1 VTITVGTKLT
11 RYEIRSKIGE
21 GGMGEVYLAEDL
33 RLHRKVAL
41 KILPV
46 DLVSNQDR
54 IRRFEKEATAAAALN
69 HPNIAHIYEVGE
81 AKGTH
86 YIAMEFID
94 GVTLRELIHG
104 GQTDLA
110 RLLCYLQHAAEGL
123 AKAHAARIIHRD
135 LKPDNIMVTR
145 DGHAKILDFGL
156 AKLIEPGPSLLTSA
170 ESASEVATALMAQ
183 HSAPGMV
190 MGTVGYM
197 SPEQAQGKTAQID
210 HRSDIFSFG
219 CIIYEAITR
228 RKAFEGK
235 DAIDSLNKIIREQ
248 PKPISNFNPDVPYD
262 LQRIVRRCL
271 AKDPD
276 ERYQTIKDVAIE
288 IKESRREL
296 QDGAGIHTASP
307 LSQTSPGINQRFRD
321 ARSPQESP
329 ATSLSPSAFSTHPSS
344 AEYIVNSVK
353 KHKFGAIVVLLLFVI
368 ALLGASYGVY
378 RLTGRRDK
386 SFISFESAKI
396 MRLTTSGK
404 VTDAA
409 ISPDGKYAAHVI
421 DDSGKQSLWVRQV
434 ATQSNVEI
442 VQPAEVRYQG
452 LTFSPDGNYVYYTVE
467 EKGARFG
474 MLYQVPSL
482 GGAPRKLL
490 ADVVGKASLSPDG
503 KQLAYLTYS
512 FQNAEDIL
520 MIVNADGSNARRL
533 AGRRGNEHFY
543 RGVEPGVSWSPDGKT
558 IATPAGF
565 TSPENYMTVVAVSV
579 DSGELKYFTLQKWT
593 WVNEVA
599 WLADGSGVLV
609 TGLDESNRS
618 HIWHVSYP
626 DGAARLITNDLNN
639 YLSVSIDA
647 NSNGLVTVQAE
658 RVANIF
664 VAPANDTSHLTQITS
679 GSHFDYGPSWAPD
692 GALVYDSD
700 ADGKGNLYLTD
711 SHGRNARQL
720 TANSNFNV
728 APAVSPDGRHI
739 VFESG
744 RTGGPHIWRM
754 DIDGSNPKELTDQF
768 DFDAQWSPDGQ
779 WILYQS
785 NANNRQAIRK
795 VSFSGG
801 QSTQLNEEGTFA
813 GAPAVSP
820 DGNQVACYYQTDPNG
835 PAKLSIM
842 PIDGGAPTKTFATQV
857 TGVHQTKLSWT
868 PDGRA
873 IVYVVTRGGVSNLW
887 AQPIDGSAARQ
898 LTNFTSDLIFAFDF
912 SRDAKQLAL
921 SRGRRTSDVIL
932 ISNFKQ

>member
-1 VTITVGTKLT
+1 MTIAPGTKLG
-11 RYEIRSKIGE
+11 RYEIRSKIGQ

-46 DLVSNQDR
+46 DLATNQDR
-54 IRRFEKEATAAAALN
+54 MRRFEKEATAAAALN

-81 AKGTH
+81 AEGTP

-104 GQTDLA
+104 GQTELA
-110 RLLCYLQHAAEGL
+110 KLLRYLQHAAEGL
-123 AKAHAARIIHRD
+123 AKAHAAGIIHRD

-145 DGHAKILDFGL
+145 DGHAKVLDFGL
-156 AKLIEPGPSLLTSA
+156 VKLIEPPQSLLTSGG
-170 ESASEVATALMAQ
+170 SASEIATALMAQ
-183 HSAPGMV
+183 PSAPGMV

-197 SPEQAQGKTAQID
+197 SPEQAQGKTAHLD

-219 CIIYEAITR
+219 CIIYEAVTR

-248 PKPISNFNPDVPYD
+248 PTPISNFNPEVPSD

-296 QDGAGIHTASP
+296 QDRIGIHRTTP
-307 LSQTSPGINQRFRD
+307 PPQTRPGINQQIEG
-321 ARSPQESP
+321 AGSTEESP
-329 ATSLSPSAFSTHPSS
+329 ATSLSPSALSTHPSS

-353 KHKFGAIVVLLLFVI
+353 KHKFGAIVVLALFVI
-368 ALLGASYGVY
+368 ALAGTSYGVY
-378 RLTGRRDK
+378 KLTGKRDK
-386 SFISFESAKI
+386 SFISFQSAKI

-421 DDSGKQSLWVRQV
+421 DDTGKQSLWVRQV

-442 VQPAEVRYQG
+442 VPPAEVKYEG

-467 EKGARFG
+467 EKGTHFG
-474 MLYQVPSL
+474 ILYEVPSL
-482 GGAPRKLL
+482 GGAPRKVL

-503 KQLAYLTYS
+503 KQLVYLTYS
-512 FQNAEDIL
+512 FKDSEDIL
-520 MIVNADGSNARRL
+520 MIVNVDGSSARRL

-543 RGVEPGVSWSPDGKT
+543 RGVAPGVSWSPDGKT

-579 DSGELKYFTLQKWT
+579 DTGELKYFTPQKWT
-593 WVNEVA
+593 WVNQVA

-639 YLSVSIDA
+639 YLSVSLDA

-658 RVANIF
+658 RMANIF
-664 VAPANDTSHLTQITS
+664 VAPANDTSHLTPITS
-679 GSHFDYGPSWAPD
+679 GRHFDYGPSWAPD

-700 ADGKGNLYLTD
+700 ADGKGDLYLTD
-711 SHGRNARQL
+711 SHGRNPRQL
-720 TANSNFNV
+720 TANSNFNI
-728 APAVSPDGRHI
+728 APAVSPDGRYI

-779 WILYQS
+779 WIVYQS

-801 QSTQLNEEGTFA
+801 QSTQLNDEGTFA
-813 GAPAVSP
+813 DTPALSP
-820 DGNQVACYYQTDPNG
+820 DGKQVACYYQTDPNG
-835 PAKLSIM
+835 PAKLAIV
-842 PIDGGAPTKTFATQV
+842 PIAGGPPTKTLAAQV
-857 TGVHQTKLSWT
+857 TVVHQTDLRWT
-868 PDGRA
+868 PDGRS

-887 AQPIDGSAARQ
+887 AEPVDGSAARQ
-898 LTNFTSDLIFAFDF
+898 LTNFTTDLIFAFDF

-921 SRGRRTSDVIL
+921 SRGTRTSDVIL